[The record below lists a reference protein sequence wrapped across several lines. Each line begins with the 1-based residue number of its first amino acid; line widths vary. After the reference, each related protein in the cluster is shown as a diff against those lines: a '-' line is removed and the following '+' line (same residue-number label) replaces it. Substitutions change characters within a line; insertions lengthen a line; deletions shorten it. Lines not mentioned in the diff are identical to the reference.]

1 MVRRLVELSLR
12 FEVVVILAAVVLVG
26 VGLWAYSNLDIEA
39 YPDPVP
45 PRVETIVQPPGWAAE
60 EVERYVTIPLEVAL
74 NGMPDLDHIRSISV
88 FGLSD
93 IKCYFKWSSSYRDD
107 RQEVL
112 NRLVTIVLPNNLQP
126 TLSPENAIGE
136 IYRYTITG
144 VPYSLADKKTAQ
156 DWVLERQFKQVD
168 GVLDVVGFGGVI
180 KQFQVDVDP
189 YRLRGHGLNLPPLL
203 SALQAANQN
212 VGANVLNLGE
222 QSFNVRGIG
231 LLRGVDDIRNV
242 VVSSKNGTPVRV
254 ADVGEVATGH
264 APRLGIVGQ
273 DANDDVVQ
281 GIVIMRLKGNTKQ
294 TLDNVKEKIR
304 QIRRDHLLPPGMDLQ
319 PYYDRTQLIH
329 TTTRTVL
336 HNLLLGMILVSAI
349 LLLFLGNWRAA
360 AIAALNIPLA
370 LFVALTG
377 MAVGGTPANLISL
390 GAVDFGIIIEST
402 VIMIESCFRHMGR
415 DVAGNR
421 RERIASAAAEVGRP
435 VVFSTL
441 ILGVAFLPLFTL
453 TGVTGV
459 IFSPMAHT
467 YAYAIAGAFVL
478 ALTLTPVLARHLPM
492 GLEERDNAILRFL
505 HRIYAPATEWTL
517 RRPGLAAVLGLIPVL
532 LIFLLFPFVGRE
544 FMPKLEEGNFWIRAT
559 LPLSISLPQSSRYVR
574 RMREILR
581 KKPEVVT
588 VVSQLGRPDDGTD
601 VSGPYNIELFA
612 PLKPFDE
619 WPRGMDKEK
628 LTRVLSEEFAREF
641 PGIVFNF
648 SQNIQD
654 NVEEALS
661 GVKGENTIKVVG
673 PSLTIDERK
682 ASEIV
687 AVLKAV
693 HGIEDLGLVQTLGQ
707 PNLTISPDRALCA
720 RYGLNVGDV
729 ESVIQATI
737 GGQSVTQVFEGEKRF
752 DLVVRWQEPYR
763 NSVSRIQEIL
773 VGTPAGGAVPLGQIA
788 AVREEEG
795 PAMVF
800 REDNHR
806 YVPVKFSVRGRDLKS
821 TLDEAREKI
830 ARAVTLPYD
839 THLEWAGE
847 INELKD
853 AERRLKVI
861 VPLTLLLIGLL
872 AYGSVRQVP
881 ETLIVLLTI
890 PLACSGGLLALIAT
904 GISFSVSAA
913 MGFISIFGIAIQDG
927 ILVTSYTQGFWR
939 EGLPIEEGIRRGVE
953 RGFRPVLMTSLVAM
967 LGLLPAALSNA
978 IGAQTQKPLAVVVI
992 GGALFIAFLTRI
1004 MRPPM
1009 LLLARRW
1016 FPTRLPERVQAESP
1030 MTSATP

>member
-12 FEVVVILAAVVLVG
+12 FEAVVILAAVALIG
-26 VGLWAYSNLDIEA
+26 VGLWAYSILDIEA

-74 NGMPDLDHIRSISV
+74 NGMPGLDHIRSISV
-88 FGLSD
+88 FGLSE
-93 IKCYFKWSSSYRDD
+93 IKCYFKWGSSYRDD

-144 VPYSLADKKTAQ
+144 APYSLAEKKTAQ
-156 DWVLERQFKQVD
+156 DWILERQFKQVD
-168 GVLDVVGFGGVI
+168 GVLDVVGFGGVV
-180 KQFQVDVDP
+180 KQYQVDVDP

-203 SALQAANQN
+203 SALQSANQN
-212 VGANVLNLGE
+212 VGANVLNIGE

-231 LLRGVDDIRNV
+231 LIQGVDDIRSV

-254 ADVGEVATGH
+254 GDIADVAVGH
-264 APRLGIVGQ
+264 APRLGVVGQ

-281 GIVIMRLKGNTKQ
+281 GIVIMRLKGNTLQ
-294 TLDNVKEKIR
+294 TLENIKRKIGE
-304 QIRRDHLLPPGMDLQ
+304 IRRDHLLPPGMDLR
-319 PYYDRTQLIH
+319 PYYDRTELIR
-329 TTTRTVL
+329 TTTHAVL
-336 HNLLLGMILVSAI
+336 HNLVLGMVLVSAV

-370 LFVALTG
+370 LFAALTG
-377 MAVGGTPANLISL
+377 MALGGTPANLISL
-390 GAVDFGIIIEST
+390 GAVDFGIM
-402 VIMIESCFRHMGR
+402 VESCFRHLGR
-415 DVAGNR
+415 DVSGNR
-421 RERIASAAAEVGRP
+421 RERIAGAAAEVGRP
-435 VVFSTL
+435 IVFSTI

-467 YAYAIAGAFVL
+467 YAFAISGAFL
-478 ALTLTPVLARHLPM
+478 LSLTLTPALARHLPM
-492 GLEERDNAILRFL
+492 GLEKRDNALLRAL
-505 HRIYAPATEWTL
+505 HRIYVPATEWTL
-517 RRPGLAAVLGLIPVL
+517 RRPGLAAAIGLVPV
-532 LIFLLFPFVGRE
+532 FLFFVLFPFVGRE
-544 FMPKLEEGNFWIRAT
+544 FMPKLEEGNLWIRAT
-559 LPLSISLPQSSRYVR
+559 LPLSVSLPHSAQYVQ

-581 KKPEVVT
+581 TKPEVVT

-601 VSGPYNIELFA
+601 VSGTYNIELFV
-612 PLKPFDE
+612 PLKPFDK
-619 WPRGMDKEK
+619 WPRGMDKGK
-628 LTRVLSEEFAREF
+628 LTKVLSDDFAREF

-673 PSLTIDERK
+673 PALTIDEKK

-687 AVLKAV
+687 AVLKSV
-693 HGIEDLGLVQTLGQ
+693 RGIEDLGLVQTLGQ

-720 RYGLNVGDV
+720 RYGLNVADV
-729 ESVIQATI
+729 EAVIQAAI
-737 GGQSVTQVFEGEKRF
+737 GGQAVTQVFEGEKRF

-763 NSVSRIQEIL
+763 DSVRRIQEIL
-773 VGTPAGGAVPLGQIA
+773 VGTPDGGQVPLGQIA

-821 TLDEAREKI
+821 TLDAAREKI

-847 INELKD
+847 INELAD

-872 AYGSVRQVP
+872 AYGSVRRWP
-881 ETLIVLLTI
+881 ETAIVLLTI
-890 PLACSGGLLALIAT
+890 PLACSGGLLALIVT

-927 ILVTSYTQGFWR
+927 ILVTSYTQRFWN
-939 EGLPIEEGIRRGVE
+939 EGLSIEEGIRRGVE

-1004 MRPPM
+1004 VRPPM

-1016 FPTRLPERVQAESP
+1016 FPDKAAPVGTA
-1030 MTSATP
+1030 